1 MGCDM
6 GLFGKLFGRGSS
18 KQVANQQKASRAA
31 TPSKQA
37 RQLQP
42 IHTRSINVYRIVVDV
57 ETTGFS
63 SSYDEILQLAICNGD
78 GEPVW
83 NQLYKPRHVSSWNEA
98 SRIHGIYP
106 RDVNGSPLIDE
117 DISTIQ
123 VIFDH
128 STEIVIYNADF
139 DVSFLEAAGL
149 KVDGSKV
156 VDAMKEYAT
165 FCSEQG
171 RGGKWRK
178 LEEAARETGYGSFG
192 AHDALEDVRATAHVL
207 RWTESQRQA
216 IEDANPIRIEEPPRC
231 KLVPELDPEAFGF
244 VAREF
249 QCDEVRKVN
258 KATGAVLESKK
269 TFYADGALIKR
280 LYDDIRALEKQVDRV
295 SLGIP
300 EDAVKAKR
308 NIRASETITERTPTF
323 EVTPLTATGKK
334 PKFAMKASLAE
345 SRWDTKRNMM
355 LDGVN
360 AELYYLQEGTLGKAR
375 LRYFV
380 AGNTYVVQF
389 KEEKKKAVLSRIDF
403 TEAGTW
409 NTTRLF

>member
-1 MGCDM
+1 M

-18 KQVANQQKASRAA
+18 KQVANQQQANRAA
-31 TPSKQA
+31 SSSKQA

-42 IHTRSINVYRIVVDV
+42 IHSRSIDVSRIVVDV
-57 ETTGFS
+57 ETTGLS
-63 SSYDEILQLAICNGD
+63 SSYDEILQLAICNGN

-83 NQLYKPRHVSSWNEA
+83 NQLYKPRRVSSWDEA

-106 RDVNGSPLIDE
+106 RDVNRSPFIAE

-165 FCSEQG
+165 FCGEQG

-231 KLVPELDPEAFGF
+231 QLMPELDPEAFCF

-258 KATGAVLESKK
+258 KATGAVLESEK
-269 TFYADGALIKR
+269 TFYADGALIKK
-280 LYDDIRALEKQVDRV
+280 LYDDIRALEKLVDRV

-345 SRWDTKRNMM
+345 SRWDTKRNAM

-360 AELYYLQEGTLGKAR
+360 AELYYLQGGTLGKAR

-380 AGNTYVVQF
+380 AGNIYDVQF

-403 TEAGTW
+403 TEARTW